1 MKGSR
6 ELHHCLPYIKLN
18 KEEYRK
24 RQSQMMKDM
33 DELVR
38 NLYSRDEYLIKN
50 PSLHEEDSPWKVTKI
65 IPLVDR
71 FISYISKNEVNL
83 LDAGGGAGL
92 ILNAVSIYVEQS
104 HGIKVNK
111 FALDTSPGMLEIQKR
126 NNPDLRRALNEDIRK
141 TSLGNKEID
150 LTLMI
155 DLLEHVP
162 NPREALQEVKRISN
176 FAILKVPLEDTV
188 SARAWNFA
196 KGGKPRQDS
205 IKTLGHINIY
215 NFSQLKRQ
223 IENHTGQVIDFY
235 FADEF
240 DYWRNSEHYR
250 NKRKTARRL
259 RDFIAVYVFRLSPKL
274 CSLIFTDSVMILV
287 KCAS

>member
-1 MKGSR
+1 
-6 ELHHCLPYIKLN
+6 
-18 KEEYRK
+18 
-24 RQSQMMKDM
+24 MMKDM

-71 FISYISKNEVNL
+71 FVSYISKNEVNL

-104 HGIKVNK
+104 RGIKVKK

-126 NNPDLRRALNEDIRK
+126 NNPDLVRALNEDIRK
-141 TSLGNKEID
+141 TSLANKEID

-162 NPREALQEVKRISN
+162 NPTEALEEVKRISN
-176 FAILKVPLEDTV
+176 FVIFKVPLEDNFL
-188 SARAWNFA
+188 ARIGNFI
-196 KGGKPRQDS
+196 GGGRPRRRA
-205 IKTLGHINIY
+205 IETIGHINVY
-215 NFSQLKRQ
+215 NFSKLKHQ
-223 IENHTGQVIDFY
+223 IEKHTGQVLNFDFTNMSDY
-235 FADEF
+235 F
-240 DYWRNSEHYR
+240 RNSEHFE
-250 NKRKTARRL
+250 NKIKTGGKLLNFVA
-259 RDFIAVYVFRLSPKL
+259 AYVFRLSPRL
-274 CSLIFTDSVMILV
+274 CSLIFTDSVTILV